1 MNLLEAIQGAGENWF
16 RSIGWHGSAFYVH
29 RPSGLIHKES
39 KVDGD
44 ICKFPLFEFQALGE
58 WEIVTPEQVLS
69 ERKL

>member
-16 RSIGWHGSAFYVH
+16 RPVGWVTSFSIQNGFLVKHQSW
-29 RPSGLIHKES
+29 
-39 KVDGD
+39 GD
-44 ICKFPLFEFQALGE
+44 TVKLFTVPAPILTGE

>member
-16 RSIGWHGSAFYVH
+16 RPVTWPEIGGAFENKNGVI
-29 RPSGLIHKES
+29 IHHWKDGES
-39 KVDGD
+39 YQW
-44 ICKFPLFEFQALGE
+44 FPANDRWILCE